1 MSAKDKLLVQLIQP
15 NYRYGNNAYF
25 PYSVGLIQAFCES
38 DQLLRPL
45 VRFKDP
51 IFLRLPFKKVLETI
65 EMVDVVGFSSYIWNW
80 NYNLTLARK
89 IKELV
94 PQVFICFG
102 GPQVPLRDD
111 NFLLKNDFIDA
122 VIDNEG
128 EIVFRDL
135 LVQLISNEP
144 DIEKVSGLRYVSE
157 GIVKKTTTKNRIN
170 DLTILPSPYLV
181 GTFDNLMRD
190 NPELQFQAT
199 QETHRG
205 CPYSCTFCDWGSATM
220 TRVRRFG
227 FEKLNLEYEW
237 FGKNKIELLYN
248 ADANY
253 GLFPEDVDLTNAMI
267 RAKRKFG
274 YPKKFRAAY
283 AKNSNERVFNISKS
297 LEDESMCK
305 GVTLSFQS
313 MDLNTLELIKRRNM
327 KINNFKELI
336 TTYRQSRIPTYT
348 ELIIGLPGET
358 YESFTNGVDLLIS
371 AGQHDSL
378 SIYNAMLLE
387 NSEMNS
393 NSYKHLHGI
402 KSKKIPLLLLHG
414 SLEEDDVTE
423 YYDVVVETNSMQRED
438 WIKTNIFA
446 WGIQAFHCLNLT
458 QSISVAIREIYKISY
473 KDFYESLFA
482 FLLEHKSYL
491 GVLFREL
498 KQMAESVAN
507 GTGNLDFEDRTF
519 GNIMWPVEEIVFLRA
534 VSGDYMPVLA
544 EFLHSTFN
552 QVSDNDIKDLIQ
564 YQNLTIRSIKQSDKN
579 QIVLEANWHDFIND
593 LLENRDS
600 NLQRCR
606 TKLKITNAVDFNS
619 LEDYAREVVWY
630 GRKGSSLKAK
640 NIIRI
645 S

>member
-1 MSAKDKLLVQLIQP
+1 MNKLYVQLIQP

-38 DQLLRPL
+38 DTQLQEN
-45 VRFKDP
+45 VKFENP
-51 IFLRLPFKKVLETI
+51 IFLRLPFDKVIKTVKH
-65 EMVDVVGFSSYIWNW
+65 VDVIGFSNYIWNW

-89 IKELV
+89 IKV
-94 PQVFICFG
+94 QFPSKFICFG
-102 GPQVPLRDD
+102 GPQVPLHNDE
-111 NFLLKNDFIDA
+111 FLLKNNFIDA

-135 LVQLISNEP
+135 LVELISNESNL
-144 DIEKVSGLRYVSE
+144 ERVRGLRYVKE
-157 GIVKKTTTKNRIN
+157 GLVKKTPTKNRID
-170 DLTILPSPYLV
+170 DLTILPSPYIS
-181 GTFDNLMRD
+181 GTFDNLIRD
-190 NPELQFQAT
+190 NDGLQFQAT

-220 TRVRRFG
+220 TKVRRFS
-227 FEKLNLEYEW
+227 FEKLHLEYEW

-267 RAKRKFG
+267 RAKRKYG

-297 LEDESMCK
+297 LEDEGMCK

-313 MDLNTLELIKRRNM
+313 MDTHTLELIKRRNM
-327 KINNFKELI
+327 KINNFKDLI
-336 TTYRQSRIPTYT
+336 TTYRQSSIPTYT

-358 YESFTNGVDLLIS
+358 YQSFSDGVDLLIS

-387 NSEMNS
+387 NAEMNS
-393 NSYKHLHGI
+393 VLYKQLHGI
-402 KSKKIPLLLLHG
+402 KSQKIPLLLLHG

-423 YYDVVVETNSMQRED
+423 FYDVVVETSTMPKED

-446 WGIQAFHCLNLT
+446 WGVQAFHCLNLT
-458 QSISVAIREIYKISY
+458 QSIAVAINKTYNISF
-473 KDFYESLFA
+473 KDFYEKLFA
-482 FLLEHKSYL
+482 FLLNHDSYL
-491 GVLFREL
+491 GDLFREL
-498 KQMAESVAN
+498 EQMAESVLD

-534 VSGDYMPVLA
+534 VSGDFIPIFT
-544 EFLHSTFN
+544 EFLHLKMTK
-552 QVSDNDIKDLIQ
+552 VSDEDVRDLTQ
-564 YQNLTIRSIKQSDKN
+564 YQNLTIRSFKQSGKGE
-579 QIVLEANWHDFIND
+579 IVLEANWHDFIND

-600 NLQRCR
+600 NLQRHR
-606 TKLKITNAVDFNS
+606 TKLRVTDPVDFDS
-619 LEDYAREVVWY
+619 LEEYAREVVWY
-630 GRKGSSLKAK
+630 GRKGSSLRAK
-640 NIIRI
+640 NIIK
-645 S
+645 SS